1 MTGYCQT
8 RTIIKQQT
16 RGKLVL
22 PALYNL
28 YKLYQI
34 TDATKAEAMKKRISA
49 EYPESR
55 YAQIMNN
62 TTANASLTETPES
75 TYTKWY
81 KLYEQEQF
89 VTVLKIQML

>member
-1 MTGYCQT
+1 MTAGQT

-34 TDATKAEAMKKRISA
+34 TDATKASDEKKNICRIS
-49 EYPESR
+49 
-55 YAQIMNN
+55 
-62 TTANASLTETPES
+62 
-75 TYTKWY
+75 
-81 KLYEQEQF
+81 
-89 VTVLKIQML
+89 

>member
-16 RGKLVL
+16 REKLVL

-34 TDATKAEAMKKRISA
+34 TDATKAEAMKK
-49 EYPESR
+49 EYLQNILNRVMHKS
-55 YAQIMNN
+55 
-62 TTANASLTETPES
+62 
-75 TYTKWY
+75 
-81 KLYEQEQF
+81 
-89 VTVLKIQML
+89 

>member
-1 MTGYCQT
+1 MTGYCQ
-8 RTIIKQQT
+8 TIIKQQT

-62 TTANASLTETPES
+62 TTA
-75 TYTKWY
+75 KI
-81 KLYEQEQF
+81 
-89 VTVLKIQML
+89 VLLKHRKYLHQMV

>member
-1 MTGYCQT
+1 MTGCQT

-22 PALYNL
+22 PALYNCIN
-28 YKLYQI
+28 YIKLQMQP
-34 TDATKAEAMKKRISA
+34 KQKRWKEYA

-62 TTANASLTETPES
+62 TTANAASLTETPES

-81 KLYEQEQF
+81 KLYKSNLLLF
-89 VTVLKIQML
+89 